1 MKTIKFKITLLLL
14 IVPLTI
20 IAGEDKGKYKKEKK
34 ISKAYIVNPDAA
46 LNVNNKYGNIFV
58 TTWNENKTVIDV
70 AITVSGN
77 KESNVDKRLNSIDVA
92 IEATKNAVQANTK
105 IGSFNG
111 NNTSME
117 INYTIK
123 IPKNGSIDLNN
134 IYGRIAVGKIYGKAT
149 LRCQYGNLDIEELN
163 STNNTISIQYCDNSK
178 ARYIKTGSMKAQYS
192 DVWIERAENFEV
204 KSEYSEIKIGTIT
217 ELNYNSDYGDV
228 TIGKSARIIGKSTYS
243 DLRVEKV
250 EELLHVA
257 IEYGDIKM
265 ALDKSVKNVS
275 INSSYSDVTLV
286 YMHDSKF
293 NFELLTEYS
302 NSSGDKGDFKYTTI
316 HDKDFNSHHIGQY
329 GGNSNNKIYIKSTYG
344 DIKWV
349 KI

>member
-1 MKTIKFKITLLLL
+1 M
-14 IVPLTI
+14 
-20 IAGEDKGKYKKEKK
+20 
-34 ISKAYIVNPDAA
+34 
-46 LNVNNKYGNIFV
+46 
-58 TTWNENKTVIDV
+58 
-70 AITVSGN
+70 
-77 KESNVDKRLNSIDVA
+77 
-92 IEATKNAVQANTK
+92 
-105 IGSFNG
+105 
-111 NNTSME
+111 
-117 INYTIK
+117 
-123 IPKNGSIDLNN
+123 
-134 IYGRIAVGKIYGKAT
+134 
-149 LRCQYGNLDIEELN
+149 
-163 STNNTISIQYCDNSK
+163 
-178 ARYIKTGSMKAQYS
+178 
-192 DVWIERAENFEV
+192 

-243 DLRVEKV
+243 DLKVEKV

-275 INSSYSDVTLV
+275 INSSYSDVTLL